1 MVKVGGI
8 VTCNELSVYSCMQ
21 NAEQID
27 KVQDISAQGSKI
39 LDIGNR
45 EPS

>member
-1 MVKVGGI
+1 LVKDGGI
-8 VTCNELSVYSCMQ
+8 VTCSELLVHFCMQ
-21 NAEQID
+21 NTGQID
-27 KVQDISAQGSKI
+27 KVQGISAQGSKI